1 MGEILECLEDLDL
14 MSRRQGST
22 RHTGATREI
31 DDGCRAG
38 TAAQRTTASDILC
51 RRLARKDQEV
61 EIGARSEARVLYI
74 LYDEISARART
85 M

>member
-22 RHTGATREI
+22 RHAGATREI

-51 RRLARKDQEV
+51 RRLARKDQDSIELV
-61 EIGARSEARVLYI
+61 KYLIQRLRL
-74 LYDEISARART
+74 T
-85 M
+85 